1 MISTEKV
8 RQLVEEKI
16 AETSIF
22 IVDIQVSSKNHI
34 AVEIDSPAGVSIKEC
49 LMVSRQ
55 IEGNLDREVE
65 DYSLEVASPGLDKPL
80 RMVQQYLKNIGR
92 EVKVVTN
99 EGEELK
105 GPLTAADETGFE
117 LTIEEKKKIEG
128 KNKKE
133 LVTTVHRFDY
143 DKVKTTHIIISFK

>member
-34 AVEIDSPAGVSIKEC
+34 AVEIDSQAGVSIKEC

-105 GPLTAADETGFE
+105 GTLTAADETGFE